1 MYVVYKPIVVNQGEQ
16 QTTQV
21 NNQMIQYQPVQIS
34 GSQMNVIQQSSN
46 SVGQPVQII
55 QGLQGQQFI
64 QTPQVIQGQKVIQ
77 GQSLGQGQFQ
87 PVIQNQQ
94 LLQAQMMPIGQQFV
108 QVNPMISGG
117 QNLLPNQINPVDQTL
132 PLQLSTSQ
140 TKNMS
145 TQQKDAKVKKLD
157 LDKRYRDVFHISEP
171 RDQMIKSEIEDPEY
185 GQSNNMDQVQKHPSP
200 LPVIPLTAN
209 EDMGKIYPTGL
220 VANRKTLHNSDINVK
235 ISSANVFDCGVKIKQ
250 EPKDIDDCHDND
262 LETQSDVLK
271 NEKDRALSSSNCDK
285 SEKVGTCRTLL
296 SANHDKSEK
305 VDIYPRNTWNNWAQ
319 DKNLTDYNCSYPV
332 FDDLC
337 TQIKN
342 KDHFV
347 ELLQKFIYEVRD
359 TDGQPFCWKTMQKIV
374 KGLQDGLKDTCKW
387 RNDAD
392 LMKTARIALKTRN
405 IVLYGNDIEKGG
417 HPVKCVPIQPRPKN
431 PKEKR
436 RGKQDKIEEPSA
448 NISNN
453 DNQKLN
459 TGDKSLKNQ
468 SDDINISPC
477 VQEESQSIAKKH
489 ACIAQSLQSTSGSAN
504 QTLIPNFALP
514 TLPNQMVPVVSSQHL
529 PIIQNQAVPM
539 FHSGSFAASY
549 LLPVYPTGSISTETN
564 VSTVNTFLDTS
575 STSNQIISTSSSC
588 ESLNYGNSSNCN
600 KLLKRGH
607 DKSEVDNTSVVK
619 KIKEESI
626 EISDEE
632 TSVRSKSDDISN
644 LKSIF
649 IQPTSNNLPL
659 STASTGDQCIGTE
672 IAKRRPKPR
681 FRFMDNEDINSTIEE
696 MEIRGSVPTVVN
708 EKDQSNKTDPV
719 HINLDVPDN
728 TLKNNNW
735 ATNTWNDWAK
745 ARNRMQING
754 PKVPLL
760 HDLYKNVTEP
770 ELNELLKKFV
780 FEARNN
786 VGEPYPPTSLKS
798 LVSGFQRI
806 LRHTG
811 WASLSLLD
819 SSQKPFKDFHE
830 AMEARCNE
838 LLKQGIG
845 VMKKQAQIITE
856 QQEQNLWEKEVL
868 SLETGWGL
876 IFAVYFYTCKV
887 FCVGSAYELWKL
899 RSSQFK
905 FGEDDIGKF
914 VEFKS
919 RFNAISRKN
928 KPIKQYKCA
937 TNPRTYYSIV
947 EKYVSMIPQLD
958 DIFFFRP
965 DERYPLKFTRTALGK
980 NSLDSFVSKM
990 MKRAGYKGY
999 YTNHSI
1005 KATMAAKMYKQ
1016 GYQEEFI
1023 QERTGHVSM
1032 AVKKYNKGIQNAEA
1046 VRANISSTLDPPAP
1060 KKVKKSYLLI
1070 YENEE
1075 EVMTEETLN
1084 KVVKQQT
1091 VQTHQVCF

>member
-46 SVGQPVQII
+46 SVNQPVQLI
-55 QGLQGQQFI
+55 QGLHGQQFI
-64 QTPQVIQGQKVIQ
+64 QNPQVIQ

-117 QNLLPNQINPVDQTL
+117 QNLLPNQMNPVDQNL

-140 TKNMS
+140 TKNVS

-171 RDQMIKSEIEDPEY
+171 GDQMIKSEIEDPEY

-200 LPVIPLTAN
+200 LPVMPLTTN

-220 VANRKTLHNSDINVK
+220 VANRKTPNNSDLNVK
-235 ISSANVFDCGVKIKQ
+235 ISSPNVFDCGVKIKQ

-271 NEKDRALSSSNCDK
+271 NEKGRTLHSSNRDK
-285 SEKVGTCRTLL
+285 YEKVDRTLR

-305 VDIYPRNTWNNWAQ
+305 VDICARNIWNNWAQ
-319 DKNLTDYNCSYPV
+319 DKNLTDHNCSYPV

-337 TQIKN
+337 TQIKD

-417 HPVKCVPIQPRPKN
+417 HAVKCCVPIQPRPKN

-436 RGKQDKIEEPSA
+436 QGEQDKIEEPAA

-459 TGDKSLKNQ
+459 TGDKNLKNQ

-489 ACIAQSLQSTSGSAN
+489 ACITRSLQSISGSAS
-504 QTLIPNFALP
+504 QTLIPNFALS
-514 TLPNQMVPVVSSQHL
+514 TLQNQMVPVVSNQHL
-529 PIIQNQAVPM
+529 PIMQNQTVPM
-539 FHSGSFAASY
+539 VHSGSFAASY
-549 LLPVYPTGSISTETN
+549 LVPVYPTGSISTETN
-564 VSTVNTFLDTS
+564 VSTVNAFLNTS

-588 ESLNYGNSSNCN
+588 ETLNYDNSSNCN

-607 DKSEVDNTSVVK
+607 DKTEVDDSAVVK
-619 KIKEESI
+619 KIKEEPI

-632 TSVRSKSDDISN
+632 TTARSKNDEISN
-644 LKSIF
+644 IKSIF
-649 IQPTSNNLPL
+649 IQPTSDSLPL
-659 STASTGDQCIGTE
+659 TTDHQCIGTE

-696 MEIRGSVPTVVN
+696 METRVSEPSVTP

-754 PKVPLL
+754 PRVPLL

-811 WASLSLLD
+811 WANLSLLD
-819 SSQKPFKDFHE
+819 SSQKPFKEFHE

-899 RSSQFK
+899 KRSQFK
-905 FGEDDIGKF
+905 FGEDDVGKF

-928 KPIKQYKCA
+928 KPIKQYKCG

-947 EKYVSMIPQLD
+947 EKYVSLIPQLD

-1084 KVVKQQT
+1084 KVVQQQT